1 MGELQPP
8 ISLSS
13 HSGSLSRECRQQMLC
28 RWVAARWRRD
38 VACRYRIAGRDHE
51 PQRAS
56 SHRNRRMHLPEQQC
70 LLSLY
75 NAASNEIARLVYE
88 RFAGCFDG
96 NNCKRGYGRALTM
109 IASIT
114 SAIFDDV
121 AESKLQPLNCPS
133 ILHSPPQ
140 YNRIICS
147 RFSCV
152 PSEPKKSDLC
162 HICPLSIPSRCAT
175 SCHFPSFVSSAER
188 EDHPFSG
195 FKCLY

>member
-1 MGELQPP
+1 MNYSPQLVSPHILGHDQRIVANRCCAGGWLHVGDETSHVEDRREGSRAAT
-8 ISLSS
+8 SL
-13 HSGSLSRECRQQMLC
+13 
-28 RWVAARWRRD
+28 
-38 VACRYRIAGRDHE
+38 IT
-51 PQRAS
+51 PQS
-56 SHRNRRMHLPEQQC
+56 KRMHLPEQQC

-152 PSEPKKSDLC
+152 PSEPTKSDLC